1 MNCQEFSWLMSL
13 ALDRALSEDEA
24 RLLEAH
30 LEKCPACREEWRAMQ
45 RASRLLA
52 EAPFVAPP
60 PGFAARVSRRLARR
74 EARKR
79 RILGGA
85 ALLVGSLS
93 LGALFLPPLAGLI
106 ALLWQL
112 FDQPY
117 LLGYGL
123 QLTAQL
129 ISIAGA
135 LGKACW
141 LMIKAILLAPVQ
153 PALLTYSLLTLAL
166 TALWIRLVA
175 RSQKGYRW
183 PANQRS

>member
-1 MNCQEFSWLMSL
+1 MNCQECNWLMSL
-13 ALDRALSEDEA
+13 ALDHALSEDEA
-24 RLLEAH
+24 RRLKAH

-52 EAPFVAPP
+52 EAPLVAPP

-93 LGALFLPPLAGLI
+93 SGALLLPALVGLL

-117 LLGYGL
+117 LVGYGL
-123 QLTAQL
+123 QLMAQL
-129 ISIAGA
+129 IAVAGA
-135 LGKACW
+135 WGKACW
-141 LMIKAILLAPVQ
+141 LMIRAILLAPVQ
-153 PALLTYSLLTLAL
+153 PALLAYSLLTLAL
-166 TALWIRLVA
+166 TALWIYLVA
-175 RSQKGYRW
+175 RSQRGYRL
-183 PANQRS
+183 PADQRS